1 MSIVELGMVF
11 QGANQFKKVVSNY
24 ILVYI
29 RQIKLRPNEK
39 YSVRVKCR
47 NSNCKWLLY
56 AFIDR
61 DSDNFIVKNFPLVH
75 KCIPI
80 KKTRCVIQSW
90 LLEV

>member
-47 NSNCKWLLY
+47 NSNCK
-56 AFIDR
+56 
-61 DSDNFIVKNFPLVH
+61 
-75 KCIPI
+75 
-80 KKTRCVIQSW
+80 
-90 LLEV
+90 